1 MSFLWWQ
8 RGGDARIASD
18 RRVLRAAEV
27 PLLQHAMA
35 LRDTLE
41 RRRDEQGQ
49 ALAEAIAE
57 GRAQGHAEGLAE
69 GRATAALELA
79 DTVQRLAAE
88 SQAGLDRL
96 RDDLAALALQVVRKL
111 LGQFAAD
118 EVLLALAATAAT
130 DLLPGAAPVLV
141 VHPQQADAL
150 RMRLDAAAGEGGA
163 PFSVRE
169 DAQAA
174 IGACRL
180 DTGHGSVDVS
190 LDAQLDRLAEAW
202 GISTRPAVPGA
213 DGALTGPGARSA
225 VRGTELSP

>member
-8 RGGDARIASD
+8 RGGEARIASN

-57 GRAQGHAEGLAE
+57 VRAQGHAQGLDE
-69 GRATAALELA
+69 GRAAAAQALDE
-79 DTVQRLAAE
+79 TVQRLAVEA
-88 SQAGLDRL
+88 QARHEHL
-96 RDDLAALALQVVRKL
+96 RGDIAALALQVVRKM
-111 LGQFAAD
+111 LGHFAAD
-118 EVLLALAATAAT
+118 ELLLALAATAAAE
-130 DLLPGAAPVLV
+130 LLPGSAPVLV

-150 RMRLDAAAGEGGA
+150 RARLAAAAGEGLGNGEGAA
-163 PFSVRE
+163 PFIVRE

-174 IGACRL
+174 VDACRL
-180 DTGHGSVDVS
+180 ETEHGSVDVA
-190 LDAQLDRLAEAW
+190 LEAQLSRLAEAW
-202 GISTRPAVPGA
+202 A
-213 DGALTGPGARSA
+213 
-225 VRGTELSP
+225 

>member
-8 RGGDARIASD
+8 RGGEARIASD

-49 ALAEAIAE
+49 ALAEAMAE
-57 GRAQGHAEGLAE
+57 GRAQGHAQGLAE
-69 GRATAALELA
+69 GRAAAALELA
-79 DTVQRLAAE
+79 ETVQRLATEARAE
-88 SQAGLDRL
+88 HERL
-96 RDDLAALALQVVRKL
+96 RADIAALALRVVRKM
-111 LGQFAAD
+111 LGQFAD
-118 EVLLALAATAAT
+118 DDVLLALAATAAA

-141 VHPQQADAL
+141 VHPRHADAV
-150 RMRLDAAAGEGGA
+150 RARLDAAAGEGEA

-174 IGACRL
+174 VGACL
-180 DTGHGSVDVS
+180 LETEHGSVDVS
-190 LDAQLDRLAEAW
+190 LDAQLNRLAEAW
-202 GISTRPAVPGA
+202 A
-213 DGALTGPGARSA
+213 
-225 VRGTELSP
+225 

>member
-8 RGGDARIASD
+8 RGGEARIASD

-57 GRAQGHAEGLAE
+57 GRAQGHAQGLAE
-69 GRATAALELA
+69 GRAAAALELA
-79 DTVQRLAAE
+79 ETVQRLAKE
-88 SQAGLDRL
+88 TQSEHERL
-96 RDDLAALALQVVRKL
+96 RADIAALALRVVRKM
-111 LGQFAAD
+111 LGQFADD
-118 EVLLALAATAAT
+118 EVLLALAATAAA

-141 VHPQQADAL
+141 VHPRHADAV
-150 RMRLDAAAGEGGA
+150 RARLDAAAGEGEA
-163 PFSVRE
+163 PFIVRE

-174 IGACRL
+174 LGACRL
-180 DTGHGSVDVS
+180 ETEHGSVDVS
-190 LDAQLDRLAEAW
+190 LDAQLNRLAEAW
-202 GISTRPAVPGA
+202 A
-213 DGALTGPGARSA
+213 
-225 VRGTELSP
+225 

>member
-8 RGGDARIASD
+8 RGGEARIASD

-69 GRATAALELA
+69 GRAAAAQELA
-79 DTVQRLAAE
+79 GAVQRVAAE
-88 SQAGLDRL
+88 SQSELERL
-96 RDDLAALALQVVRKL
+96 RGDVGALALEVVRKM
-111 LGQFAAD
+111 LGHFAAD
-118 EVLLALAATAAT
+118 EVLLALAATAAAE
-130 DLLPGAAPVLV
+130 LLPGTAPVLV

-150 RMRLDAAAGEGGA
+150 RARLQAAAGEGEGDGEA

-174 IGACRL
+174 IDACRL
-180 DTGHGSVDVS
+180 ETAHGSVDVA
-190 LDAQLDRLAEAW
+190 LEAQLSRLAEAW
-202 GISTRPAVPGA
+202 A
-213 DGALTGPGARSA
+213 
-225 VRGTELSP
+225 